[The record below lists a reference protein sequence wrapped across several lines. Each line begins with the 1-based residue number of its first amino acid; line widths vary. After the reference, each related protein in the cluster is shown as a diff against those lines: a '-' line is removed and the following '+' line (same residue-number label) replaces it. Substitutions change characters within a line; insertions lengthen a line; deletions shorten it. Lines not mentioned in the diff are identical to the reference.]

1 METHDDPP
9 AGDDVQPRKRTLAKK
24 LDHLFATVHPPG
36 REYSYREVAAAVPGI
51 SAQYVQQ
58 LRTGSRDNPTI
69 QHLEA
74 LAGFFGVSLAYF
86 ADDATSER
94 VDAVLDLA
102 FSLNDPSVRL
112 IALRSAGLSPG
123 GRRAITEM
131 IEHVRAVEGLPSE
144 SDQDAGEDPPAPNPG

>member
-9 AGDDVQPRKRTLAKK
+9 RQRTLAEK

-36 REYSYREVAAAVPGI
+36 RDAYSVREVAAAVPGI
-51 SAQYVQQ
+51 SAQYVWQ
-58 LRTGSRDNPTI
+58 LRTGERDNPTI

-86 ADDATSER
+86 VDDATSER

-102 FSLNDPSVRL
+102 VSLTDPAVRL
-112 IALRSAGLSPG
+112 IALRSAGLSPR

-131 IEHVRAVEGLPSE
+131 IEHVRAVEGLSSE
-144 SDQDAGEDPPAPNPG
+144 PGRAAGEDPPALGSG